1 MPQDYVRRILNATLY
16 DLVEETPLEKANQ
29 LSERLANTV
38 LLKREDLQPVFSFK
52 LRGAYN
58 RMLKLSDGEKRRGV
72 VAASAGNHAQGVAMA
87 ARALGVKA
95 TIVMPRTTPQI
106 KVNAVRALGGKVV
119 LAGDSFDEA
128 SGQARQFVDEH
139 GMVFIHPF
147 DDPDV
152 IAGQGTVAMEI
163 LRQLSGPLDA
173 IFVGVGGGGLCAG
186 VAAYVK
192 YVRPEV
198 QIIAVEPEDAACLKL
213 ALERGRRVRL
223 KQVGLFA
230 DGAAVAQ
237 VGKETF
243 RILRQTVDDAITVNT
258 DEICA
263 AIKDIFEDTRSIAE
277 PAGAL
282 AVAGMKRYIE
292 RHGWQGKHIAAI
304 VSGANMNFDRLRYI
318 SERTEIGEKREAILA
333 VTIPERPGSFKSFC
347 ALLHKRMVTEFNY
360 RIGDATQAH
369 IFVGVQVASD
379 EDRDQL
385 VAELRQQGYP
395 VEDMTDNEMAKLHIR
410 HMVGGRV
417 ATDERVF
424 RFEFPE
430 RPGALFHFLSRLGS
444 NWNISMFHYRN
455 HGAAYGRVLAGFQV
469 PSAERSQLPAFLS
482 SLGYDYSDET
492 DNPAYRFFLRG

>member
-1 MPQDYVRRILNATLY
+1 
-16 DLVEETPLEKANQ
+16 
-29 LSERLANTV
+29 
-38 LLKREDLQPVFSFK
+38 
-52 LRGAYN
+52 
-58 RMLKLSDGEKRRGV
+58 
-72 VAASAGNHAQGVAMA
+72 
-87 ARALGVKA
+87 
-95 TIVMPRTTPQI
+95 
-106 KVNAVRALGGKVV
+106 
-119 LAGDSFDEA
+119 
-128 SGQARQFVDEH
+128 
-139 GMVFIHPF
+139 
-147 DDPDV
+147 
-152 IAGQGTVAMEI
+152 
-163 LRQLSGPLDA
+163 
-173 IFVGVGGGGLCAG
+173 
-186 VAAYVK
+186 
-192 YVRPEV
+192 
-198 QIIAVEPEDAACLKL
+198 
-213 ALERGRRVRL
+213 
-223 KQVGLFA
+223 
-230 DGAAVAQ
+230 
-237 VGKETF
+237 
-243 RILRQTVDDAITVNT
+243 
-258 DEICA
+258 
-263 AIKDIFEDTRSIAE
+263 
-277 PAGAL
+277 
-282 AVAGMKRYIE
+282 MKRYIE
-292 RHGWQGKHIAAI
+292 LHGWQGKHIAAI